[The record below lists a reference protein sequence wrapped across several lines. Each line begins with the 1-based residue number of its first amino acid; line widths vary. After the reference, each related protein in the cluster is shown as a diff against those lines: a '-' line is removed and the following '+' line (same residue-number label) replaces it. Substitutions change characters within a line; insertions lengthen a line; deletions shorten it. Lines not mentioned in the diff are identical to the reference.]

1 MVDVLQNIDVLQQ
14 LQHFDMSS
22 IGHTAQHAF
31 DMNSW
36 TVDSFLKN
44 FGSSLK
50 RWAGSAMIVF
60 GVLIMFLVMYFAF
73 KVVSDKQQRG
83 KWLFDLFVALIFA
96 GLLLYGGYSLF
107 SSVSSGVSRSVKQM
121 GR

>member
-31 DMNSW
+31 DMNAW

-50 RWAGSAMIVF
+50 RWAGLAMIVF

-96 GLLLYGGYSLF
+96 GLLLYGGYGLF